1 MPRTVARDL
10 LASLVVFL
18 VALPLC
24 MGIAIASGAPPAA
37 GIITGIIGGLV
48 VGFIGGAPLQVSGPA
63 AGLAVIVWDLV
74 QTHGLPALGVIVLLA
89 GVFQMIAGAA
99 KLGRWFQAVPPSV
112 IYGMLAGIGVLIF
125 ASQFHVMVD
134 DKPKGSGIANIL
146 SIPAAIWKGVIPHA
160 DTPHDDAA
168 ILGASTI
175 IVIVVWDALLARRF
189 KFAKVVPAP
198 LVGILAATVFAQ
210 VLRSP
215 VAYVKLPENLVASI
229 TLPSADTLS
238 KLANLKMI
246 GAAAALAVVASAE
259 TLLCAGA
266 TDRMHSGPRTRY
278 DREMFAQ
285 GVGNALAGLLGGL
298 PMTGV
303 IVRSSAN
310 VHAGAKTRL
319 SAILHGVW
327 LLAAVSAVPFVL
339 RLVPVS
345 ALAALLVF
353 TGYKLVRQD
362 VRALL
367 ERGGRFEVV
376 VFSATIIGIVSMDLL
391 KGVALGLALA
401 IGKIVWMFTHL
412 QIRIERDDAA
422 KKTMLMLAGS
432 ATFLRLPELTSAL
445 AKVPEGDEVH
455 VHFVGLNHVDHA
467 CFDALAAFEKQ
478 HTARGGRVILNWNE
492 VEFLAKRPNYRTS
505 PKPVASGDSK
515 DALATE
521 TETAPL
527 SLRT

>member
-1 MPRTVARDL
+1 MTPTIDPRSVPRDF

-24 MGIAIASGAPPAA
+24 MDIAIASGAPPAA
-37 GIITGIIGGLV
+37 GIVTGIIGGLV
-48 VGFIGGAPLQVSGPA
+48 VGVIGGAPLQVSGPA

-74 QTHGLPALGVIVLLA
+74 QQHGMAALGAIIVLA

-134 DKPKGSGIANIL
+134 DTPKGSGVANIL
-146 SIPAAIWKGVIPHA
+146 TIPSAIWKGVTPHA
-160 DTPHDDAA
+160 DTSHDDAA
-168 ILGASTI
+168 LVGIATI
-175 IVIVVWDALLARRF
+175 VVIVLWDVLLSRRF
-189 KFAKVVPAP
+189 AWAKVVPAP
-198 LVGILAATVFAQ
+198 LVGIVTATVVAQ
-210 VLRSP
+210 LLRSP
-215 VAYVKLPENLVASI
+215 VAYVQLPSSLRASI
-229 TLPSADTLS
+229 TLPTGDALS
-238 KLANLKMI
+238 KLVSLESI
-246 GAAAALAVVASAE
+246 GAAAGLAVVASAE
-259 TLLCAGA
+259 TLLCASA

-285 GVGNALAGLLGGL
+285 GVGNALAGILGGL

-327 LLAAVSAVPFVL
+327 LLAAVAAVPFVL

-345 ALAALLVF
+345 ALAALLVY

-362 VRALL
+362 LRALL
-367 ERGGRFEVV
+367 ERGGRFELV
-376 VFSATIIGIVSMDLL
+376 VFFATVAGIVVFDLL

-401 IGKIVWMFTHL
+401 MGKILWMFTRL
-412 QIRIERDDAA
+412 QIDVERSDDE
-422 KKTMLMLAGS
+422 KKTTVTLEGS
-432 ATFLRLPELTSAL
+432 ATFLRLPELTRAL
-445 AKVPEGDEVH
+445 ATIPDGHDVEVR
-455 VHFVGLNHVDHA
+455 FVELNHIDHA
-467 CFDALAAFEKQ
+467 CFDALASWEKQ
-478 HTARGGRVILNWNE
+478 HLARGGSVSMNWNE
-492 VEFLAKRPNYRTS
+492 VEFLARRPNGRRS
-505 PKPVASGDSK
+505 QAV
-515 DALATE
+515 
-521 TETAPL
+521 TA
-527 SLRT
+527 R